1 MLETYAARN
10 KGNRI
15 LTDGGGKFKQE
26 RWLKMEG
33 KKITAP
39 NDKLTKALFTLSAG
53 EYEECIKGRPYLL
66 EEGKIYDK
74 EKRGKIPVIT
84 TLKIA
89 IDEDKATVENYKPL
103 DMFDRAVLT
112 ACISEF
118 ENGNRLTTPA
128 NIYRIISG
136 KRVEHNPTKK
146 QADEIMASVRK
157 LSSTGIFI
165 DMKDVCAKFKYNGG
179 EPHTFSR
186 FVPILPCET
195 GEGIFHGNICEVI
208 KLRGEYGTPLMKI
221 AKMKKQF
228 LTFDGALLNVGERH
242 CTRDTAAVVFYT
254 ATRVFES
261 IKAATSKR
269 TTPPRRTITIDDILE
284 KCRLTGATAYRRK
297 AAYAAAED
305 FLRRLKEKRIIRK
318 CDAEFM
324 MKITF

>member
-1 MLETYAARN
+1 MA
-10 KGNRI
+10 I
-15 LTDGGGKFKQE
+15 
-26 RWLKMEG
+26 

-84 TLKIA
+84 TVKISFLKGTAEEIH
-89 IDEDKATVENYKPL
+89 KPL

-136 KRVEHNPTKK
+136 KKVEQDSTKK

-157 LSSTGIFI
+157 LSSTCIYV
-165 DMKDVCAKFKYNGG
+165 DMEEAFNKFNYNNEGKPLKFNG
-179 EPHTFSR
+179 FSQ
-186 FVPILPCET
+186 ILPCEI
-195 GEGIFHGNICEVI
+195 GEGVFHGKACEVI
-208 KLRGEYGTPLMKI
+208 KLQEYGTPLMKI
-221 AKMKKQF
+221 AKMKGQF
-228 LTFDGALLNVGERH
+228 LTFDGALFDGGRRH